1 MNHEEDNSL
10 WGRKGATLSDK
21 TAQKQFNLKPEEI
34 LEAIKS
40 GRLQYRHNT
49 LYGNP
54 CFKLL
59 RNEVEDFVIEKY
71 GLDYLKTHLHKAE
84 LSKINTEIRSLK
96 QKISV
101 LEKRKEELLGDR
113 FKQHP

>member
-1 MNHEEDNSL
+1 MNQEEDNYP
-10 WGRKGATLSDK
+10 WGQKGATLSDK
-21 TAQKQFNLKPEEI
+21 TAQKEFNLDLAEI

-40 GRLQYRHNT
+40 GKLQYRHNT

-71 GLDYLKTHLHKAE
+71 GSDYLKTQKRKAE
-84 LSKINTEIRSLK
+84 LSKINTEIRSLNR
-96 QKISV
+96 KISL
-101 LEKRKEELLGDR
+101 LEKRKEELLAMLNS
-113 FKQHP
+113 